1 MAAYHNLTTPLGEML
16 AVATEAGLCLLE
28 FTDPQR
34 LERQLPTLERHLG
47 ESLQADNERPVFV
60 ALQQQ
65 LNAYFAQQLTQFE
78 LPLDLLGSDF
88 QREAWSAL
96 LSIPYGQTRSYQQQ
110 AQSIGRPQSVRAVA
124 RANGDNRIA
133 IVVPCH
139 RVIGKDG
146 SLTGYGGGLW
156 RKQKL
161 LALEGAIAQ
170 PGLFDN

>member
-1 MAAYHNLTTPLGEML
+1 MAAYQLLTTPLGEMM
-16 AVATEAGLCLLE
+16 AAATDVGLCLLE

-34 LERQLPTLERHLG
+34 LERQLPALERHLG
-47 ESLQADNERPVFV
+47 EPLQADSDQAVLH

-65 LNAYFAQQLTQFE
+65 LDAYFASELTSFE

-88 QREAWSAL
+88 QRQAWSAL
-96 LSIPYGQTRSYQQQ
+96 LTIPYGQTRSYQHQ

-161 LALEGAIAQ
+161 LALEGAVSQ
-170 PGLFDN
+170 PGLFDD

>member
-1 MAAYHNLTTPLGEML
+1 MIAYRNLTTPLGEML

-34 LERQLPTLERHLG
+34 LERQLPALERHLG
-47 ESLQADNERPVFV
+47 EPLQADSDRPIF
-60 ALQQQ
+60 ATLQQQ
-65 LNAYFAQQLTQFE
+65 LEAYFAGELSQFE

-88 QREAWSAL
+88 QCQAWSAL
-96 LSIPYGQTRSYQQQ
+96 LTIPYGQTRSYQQQ

-170 PGLFDN
+170 PGLFDH

>member
-1 MAAYHNLTTPLGEML
+1 MAAYQLLTTPLGEMM
-16 AVATEAGLCLLE
+16 AAATDAGLCLLE

-47 ESLQADNERPVFV
+47 EPLQADSDRPIF
-60 ALQQQ
+60 ATLQQQ
-65 LNAYFAQQLTQFE
+65 LNAYFVRELSQFE

-88 QREAWSAL
+88 QRQAWSAL
-96 LSIPYGQTRSYQQQ
+96 LTIPYGQTRSYQQQ
-110 AQSIGRPQSVRAVA
+110 AQAIDRPQSVRAVA

-146 SLTGYGGGLW
+146 TLTGYGGGLW

-161 LALEGAIAQ
+161 LALEGAVSQ
-170 PGLFDN
+170 PGLFDD